1 MDLIRA
7 KVEGDAA
14 SGALVVKPALVVRA
28 STAPRPRLS

>member
-7 KVEGDAA
+7 QIEGEAGR
-14 SGALVVKPALVVRA
+14 GALVVKPELVVRA